1 MVLEHHNG
9 CSTPLST
16 KDLAMKSYIFAA
28 LAAAPLV
35 GCASTTSP
43 DGEPEE
49 AVPTETVVRFDE
61 GGAPNA
67 TVRPLRVEQTSRS
80 ACADADLQL
89 WDSPYYTGSTI
100 CFIGSG
106 HADLT
111 TYRYTYPCGSRYC
124 WSPPGLNW
132 AGRVRSYRMAPYP
145 THIKLLAEPYA
156 SVFTDGACGE
166 CVRAGSQRST
176 AGACAQRATAID
188 VISLPAYET
197 YTPPSCRH

>member
-1 MVLEHHNG
+1 
-9 CSTPLST
+9 
-16 KDLAMKSYIFAA
+16 MKSLILVA

-43 DGEPEE
+43 DGETDEE
-49 AVPTETVVRFDE
+49 VPTETVVRFGED
-61 GGAPNA
+61 GTPTA
-67 TVRPLRVEQTSRS
+67 TVRPLTVQVPSS
-80 ACADADLQL
+80 SCADADLQL
-89 WDSPYYTGSTI
+89 WDTPYYTGSTI

-111 TYRYTYPCGSRYC
+111 TYRYTYPCGSLYC

-145 THIKLLAEPYA
+145 TRVTQLAEPYA
-156 SVFTDGACGE
+156 SIFTDGSCGE
-166 CVRAGSQRST
+166 CVRAGSRRST

-188 VISLPAYET
+188 VISLPTYQT
-197 YTPPSCRH
+197 YTPPSCRY